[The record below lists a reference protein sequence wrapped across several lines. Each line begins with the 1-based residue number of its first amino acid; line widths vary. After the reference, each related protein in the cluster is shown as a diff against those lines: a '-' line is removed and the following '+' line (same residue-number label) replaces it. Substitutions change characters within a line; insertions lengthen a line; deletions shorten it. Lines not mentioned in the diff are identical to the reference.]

1 MTVQRVVVAAG
12 VIGLAVL
19 TVALFLASL
28 ASTQTVRVESFQR
41 SADPRK
47 LIVNVTLGLGD
58 ELVERTVD
66 ENGRTI
72 TVTVR
77 VRQPT
82 GPRDL
87 IGIPVPVVVTLREP
101 LGARTVLDF
110 DGSPVRD
117 LGQYLGPAQA
127 PRS

>member
-1 MTVQRVVVAAG
+1 VTVQRVVVAAG
-12 VIGLAVL
+12 LIGLAVL
-19 TVALFLASL
+19 TVALFLGSL

-58 ELVERTVD
+58 ELAERTVD
-66 ENGRTI
+66 ENERTI

-101 LGARTVLDF
+101 LGARTVLDL

-117 LGQYLGPAQA
+117 LGQYVGPAQA